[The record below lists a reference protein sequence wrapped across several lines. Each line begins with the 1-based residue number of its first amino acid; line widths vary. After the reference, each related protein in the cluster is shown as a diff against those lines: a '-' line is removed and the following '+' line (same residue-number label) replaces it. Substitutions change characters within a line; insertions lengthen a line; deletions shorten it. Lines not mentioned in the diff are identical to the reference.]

1 MRVTYSA
8 SADAAYIYMVE
19 EIADSEAT
27 TTVSPD
33 GLAALVMLDFDAGG
47 RLLGIEVL
55 GASHRL
61 PAALLRSAEQI

>member
-8 SADAAYIYMVE
+8 SADAAYIYVVE
-19 EIADSEAT
+19 EIADGEARI
-27 TTVSPD
+27 TVSPD
-33 GLAALVMLDFDAGG
+33 GLAAVVILDFDAGG

-61 PAALLRSAEQI
+61 PADLLRSAEPI